1 MVQRPSLCILLVEDD
16 RDSLSALAR
25 LLTLSG
31 HRPLAAATAAEALR
45 LAAANRCDVVVSD
58 VGLPDRSGL
67 DLMREL
73 SSLYPVPGIAVSGYT
88 EPADV
93 RECQRAG
100 FARHLN
106 KPIDFQQL
114 LDTMHELCRAPG
126 AAAAGGFTPH
136 DTAPEPDRS

>member
-1 MVQRPSLCILLVEDD
+1 MAQRPSLSILLVEDD

-25 LLTLSG
+25 LLTLTG
-31 HRPLAAATAAEALR
+31 HRPVCAATADEALR
-45 LAAANRCDVVVSD
+45 LAASQKCDVVVSD

-67 DLMREL
+67 ELMREL
-73 SSLYPVPGIAVSGYT
+73 ASRYPIPGIAVSGYT

-114 LDTMHELCRAPG
+114 LDTMHELCRVPGGAGAGGFAGQDPG
-126 AAAAGGFTPH
+126 AAGG
-136 DTAPEPDRS
+136 A

>member
-16 RDSLSALAR
+16 RDSLAALAR

-31 HRPLAAATAAEALR
+31 HRPLAASTAAEALR
-45 LAAANRCDVVVSD
+45 LASSHRCDVVVSD

-67 DLMREL
+67 ELMREL
-73 SSLYPVPGIAVSGYT
+73 SAMYRVPGIAVSGYT

-93 RECQRAG
+93 RECERAG

-106 KPIDFQQL
+106 KPLDFQQL
-114 LDTMHELCRAPG
+114 LDTMYELCRVPD
-126 AAAAGGFTPH
+126 AAQGGVASDHAG
-136 DTAPEPDRS
+136 S